1 MSAIFA
7 ALIGWFLIRVEQ
19 EMVHSAGCWRGH
31 EVVDLGTRA
40 WKGLR
45 AAFHLREH
53 GGEVGRGILRRGAG
67 LRLATIL

>member
-1 MSAIFA
+1 
-7 ALIGWFLIRVEQ
+7 
-19 EMVHSAGCWRGH
+19 MVYGVGGWRGH

-53 GGEVGRGILRRGAG
+53 GGEPGRGILSRSAG
-67 LRLATIL
+67 LWLATIL